1 MPDSYFKMNNNVKL
15 QEVSGVTT
23 VYADQ
28 SSYAGPNH
36 TFIVKA
42 LNQPITDSQT
52 GTAPDVS
59 NSTSDQLAI
68 YNGSTKLFGITETG
82 IVVKPGHPS
91 FHAYDN
97 DNSVSYS
104 AGQLIPYDATNHNVG
119 NHFSTSTYLFTA
131 PISGSYQFNYYS
143 IWYGSASNDWIS
155 LRVNGARIKSGDV
168 HFSNGGNNWDFV
180 SNSINYYLNAG
191 DYVGVYSGEGHN
203 YHGGTWGGF
212 SGFLVG

>member
-1 MPDSYFKMNNNVKL
+1 MKNNIALIIDTNSNYSDVWPPCFGRLDKYASGIKKYAFTDKSDGMPDDI
-15 QEVSGVTT
+15 TP
-23 VYADQ
+23 VY
-28 SSYAGPNH
+28 Y
-36 TFIVKA
+36 
-42 LNQPITDSQT
+42 
-52 GTAPDVS
+52 
-59 NSTSDQLAI
+59 
-68 YNGSTKLFGITETG
+68 
-82 IVVKPGHPS
+82 
-91 FHAYDN
+91 

-131 PISGSYQFNYYS
+131 PISGSYQFNYYT

-191 DYVGVYSGEGHN
+191 DYVGVYAGTGHG